1 MNNEQNNLTITPNF
15 IGKLFGK
22 LKKAE
27 LNCDGISCTSKNGDV
42 NHYAIKDIKYFPTL
56 SKSLLGNG
64 ISFKLNDSDISF
76 RFLSKKNID
85 LFHKKLEEI
94 IANNLENRFKFITDD
109 FDTLTQKQFLRDS
122 DIPQLMIN

>member
-42 NHYAIKDIKYFPTL
+42 SQYSIKDIKYFPTL

-64 ISFKLNDSDISF
+64 INFKLNESAISF
-76 RFLSKKNID
+76 RFLSKRILIFFMKN
-85 LFHKKLEEI
+85 
-94 IANNLENRFKFITDD
+94 
-109 FDTLTQKQFLRDS
+109 
-122 DIPQLMIN
+122 